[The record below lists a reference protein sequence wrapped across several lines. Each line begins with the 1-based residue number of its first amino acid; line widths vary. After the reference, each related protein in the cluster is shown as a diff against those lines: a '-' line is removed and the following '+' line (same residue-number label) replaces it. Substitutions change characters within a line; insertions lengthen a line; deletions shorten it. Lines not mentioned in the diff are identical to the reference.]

1 MTDLSDARL
10 AKVPVNFGAF
20 SFAFA
25 SLEAFAVAFEMIIVV
40 LSSIIGGA
48 AYHLFYYHTVYSN
61 SFEGFL
67 GIGVL
72 AAILHMFVAKSQG
85 LYHAQVLAGLD
96 RRWSSLL
103 GGWLLVVLLMTLII
117 FLLKVGSGVSRGSVM
132 SFGLIGGLGLVAGR
146 MLLQAPLQRA
156 IDRGMLATRRAVV
169 VGMAD
174 ELSRVR
180 QSSLLCDFGLSEV
193 RR

>member
-1 MTDLSDARL
+1 MADLSDARI
-10 AKVPVNFGAF
+10 AKVPVSFGAF

-25 SLEAFAVAFEMIIVV
+25 SLEAFAVVFEMIIVV

-85 LYHAQVLAGLD
+85 LYNAQVLAGLD

-117 FLLKVGSGVSRGSVM
+117 FLLKVGSGVSRGSVQWT
-132 SFGLIGGLGLVAGR
+132 AR
-146 MLLQAPLQRA
+146 N
-156 IDRGMLATRRAVV
+156 D
-169 VGMAD
+169 
-174 ELSRVR
+174 
-180 QSSLLCDFGLSEV
+180 
-193 RR
+193 